1 MKNQTNGPLWPDL
14 RAYNSILRMVQ
25 TPEGRRPLLT
35 CAMGAVTTE
44 WQAAIEERVGRDA
57 WAFDAGLGGFIARS
71 PMRAGQLRAWFPAM
85 MSIPATPE
93 MTRTVIQPV
102 RPSQA
107 GARPI
112 TGEEVDGCIRYPG
125 GIEVRDIGPREGGKH
140 AWGVVVRGEA
150 GVVFTAAS
158 SEKARDDAKEWA
170 VHLVAGAAS
179 HQSAKVRAAEDG
191 IRKIL
196 ASCAQGVLGLPA
208 KYTGRDPRVWETM
221 LAWRREICAH
231 GRVLRE
237 LGGHTDQQ
245 LEALTEG
252 VWCQTAVGAS
262 LVTTPAAQETA
273 ARLAGTLDHAK
284 NYYLFPAHMRADVEA
299 EYGEQAIIIPSAHYR
314 FASLEDAA
322 VASWR
327 AIWARAT
334 AEEGTAPGKAMVR
347 FCRSLCAELPGGR
360 HARDVVASIE
370 KALSTTEFTGETVEA
385 AIALLVDRAEASTT
399 AAEGEIA
406 ALAKTAGV
414 ADTML
419 EGFDVSPYLSDRGV
433 NVAGLERAVTGML
446 SRVPRREELQGE
458 LASPSTAVR
467 AAQGFRALLGNL
479 CPPGGVSTG
488 LPGLP
493 GLLERMDRTLERWRE
508 QVLVSAESVSALR
521 DGLWE
526 RVAAG
531 KRYDQLLRLS
541 RIGPKE
547 EATLSATPPERGVD
561 GLSRAWFPLK
571 FDHGQC
577 YSDGAAIDFTG
588 VPHIRARMTEA
599 DPRLNA
605 AQVQRVIDRSS
616 TPRVVG
622 RPVAMWHDEK
632 GAAVVGFEAR
642 WRNLP
647 DAPEQTA
654 VVPILAS
661 YVRYFRSKHGKDV
674 QFEVPTPVYRA
685 TGVMVTNHGRPL
697 GLVVPLQTPAMF
709 ESEAG
714 FEHLMQER
722 ARLADELG
730 VAAAAAAAADRPE
743 IDVAA

>member
-1 MKNQTNGPLWPDL
+1 MKNQTSGPLWPDL

-35 CAMGAVTTE
+35 CALGAVTPE
-44 WQAAIEERVGRDA
+44 WQSAIEERVGRDA

-71 PMRAGQLRAWFPAM
+71 PMRSGQLRAWFPAM
-85 MSIPATPE
+85 TFMPATPE
-93 MTRTVIQPV
+93 MTTTVIQPV

-107 GARPI
+107 GERPI

-125 GIEVRDIGPREGGKH
+125 GVEVRDIGPRDGGKY

-158 SEKARDDAKEWA
+158 SEKAREEAKDWA
-170 VHLVAGAAS
+170 VRVTARAAS
-179 HQSAKVRAAEDG
+179 HQSAMVRAAEDG
-191 IRKIL
+191 IRRVLSK
-196 ASCAQGVLGLPA
+196 CAPGFLGLPA
-208 KYTGRDPRVWETM
+208 KNTGRDDAVWETM
-221 LAWRREICAH
+221 LAYRREICAH

-237 LGGHTDQQ
+237 LGGYTDQQ
-245 LEALTEG
+245 LEALTDG
-252 VWCQTAVGAS
+252 VWRQTAVGAS

-273 ARLAGTLDHAK
+273 LRLAGTLDRVQG
-284 NYYLFPAHMRADVEA
+284 YYLFPAHMRADVES
-299 EYGEQAIIIPSAHYR
+299 EYGERAIIIPSAHNR

-327 AIWARAT
+327 AIWARANVAAGVT
-334 AEEGTAPGKAMVR
+334 PAKAMVS
-347 FCRSLCAELPGGR
+347 FCRGLCAELPGGR

-370 KALSTTEFTGETVEA
+370 KALSITEFTGTTVES

-399 AAEGEIA
+399 AVEGEIA
-406 ALAKTAGV
+406 ALAKTASV
-414 ADTML
+414 SDALL
-419 EGFDVSPYLSDRGV
+419 EGFDVAPYISERGV
-433 NVAGLERAVTGML
+433 NVAGLERASIGML
-446 SRVPRREELQGE
+446 SRVSARDELHGQ
-458 LASPSTAVR
+458 LASPSPAVR

-479 CPPGGVSTG
+479 CPAGGGASA
-488 LPGLP
+488 GLP
-493 GLLERMDRTLERWRE
+493 GLLERMGRTLERWRE

-521 DGLWE
+521 DGLGE
-526 RVAAG
+526 RVGAC
-531 KRYDQLLRLS
+531 KRYDQLVRLAP
-541 RIGPKE
+541 IGSKE
-547 EATLSATPPERGVD
+547 ESALSVKPSERGVD

-588 VPHIRARMTEA
+588 APHIRARMTEA

-605 AQVQRVIDRSS
+605 AYVQRVIDRSS

-622 RPVAMWHDEK
+622 RPVAMWQDEK

-661 YVRYFRSKHGKDV
+661 YVRYFRSKHGPDV
-674 QFEVPTPVYRA
+674 QFEIPTPVYRA

-697 GLVVPLQTPAMF
+697 GLVVPMQTPAMF
-709 ESEAG
+709 ESAEG
-714 FEHLMQER
+714 FERLMQER

-730 VAAAAAAAADRPE
+730 IDAAVAAAADRPE
-743 IDVAA
+743 VDVAA